1 MIESNLKD
9 VLCRRS
15 ALTLFAILRV
25 KLQQIDASGEPGAQI
40 ERLNVVP
47 NPKQASLLLSVTEKL
62 PQYQPA
68 GYSITEAE
76 KAFHSMRQFP
86 ADRVLKPPP
95 DCQDEAA
102 EGTAEVMI
110 SWVFI
115 CRSHERDL
123 TFLLVH
129 FVQVAPDQAGH
140 LDHFFYGL
148 LMLLN
153 FMDCSAWFGIYHKS
167 GGAVHELKMLD
178 EAEFNTFCTQ
188 LPFVPSAIDPEK
200 KLMDMMQG
208 TREQKEDIAWRF
220 YAGAKLRGKG
230 FGEIWK
236 RKYLEVPE
244 LCGVIGSFSEF
255 HFGSRL

>member
-1 MIESNLKD
+1 MHSTLSTGVKIVIG
-9 VLCRRS
+9 VLGR
-15 ALTLFAILRV
+15 ILIQ
-25 KLQQIDASGEPGAQI
+25 LIPGQRAH
-40 ERLNVVP
+40 
-47 NPKQASLLLSVTEKL
+47 T
-62 PQYQPA
+62 
-68 GYSITEAE
+68 TT
-76 KAFHSMRQFP
+76 H
-86 ADRVLKPPP
+86 
-95 DCQDEAA
+95 
-102 EGTAEVMI
+102 
-110 SWVFI
+110 
-115 CRSHERDL
+115 
-123 TFLLVH
+123 
-129 FVQVAPDQAGH
+129 
-140 LDHFFYGL
+140 
-148 LMLLN
+148 
-153 FMDCSAWFGIYHKS
+153 
-167 GGAVHELKMLD
+167 HELKMLD